1 MEMNEIK
8 SVYFVG
14 IGGIGMSA
22 IARYFL
28 SKGKFVAGYDRTR
41 TELTMHLENEN
52 ACIHYEDNTS
62 LIPQQCLDST
72 STLVV
77 YTPAIPESHS
87 ELSYF
92 RQHGFLTEKRAQV
105 LGTITRASDALCV
118 AGTHGKTT
126 TSTMLAH
133 LLKQSHV
140 DCNAFLG
147 GISKNYGGNLL
158 LSDKSRL
165 TVIEADEFDRSFH
178 WLTPYMTIV
187 TATDADHLDI
197 YGTHEAYL
205 ESFRK
210 YTSLIREDGCL
221 IKKKGIAL
229 HEDVKP
235 GVKVF
240 TYSAT
245 EQADFH
251 AENIR
256 AENGELYFD
265 FVGNDIRID
274 GIKLGVPV
282 FVNVENGVAAIAMAL
297 MNGVTTEEIKAG
309 MASYAGVER
318 RFDFKIKND
327 KVVFLNDYAHHPQE
341 LASSISSLRML
352 YPHRHITGVF
362 QPHLYT
368 RTRDFYKDFAKS
380 LSMLDEVI
388 LLPIYPAREKPI
400 EGVTS
405 ELIYNNLKQDVKKT
419 LCSKEELL
427 SLLGCRQIDVLVTL
441 GAGDIDNYVGPIKEM
456 LLERLNNGSP
466 E

>member
-41 TELTMHLENEN
+41 TELTRHLEDEN
-52 ACIHYEDNTS
+52 ACIHYEDNTA
-62 LIPQQCLDST
+62 LIPEQCLDST

-133 LLKQSHV
+133 LLRQSHV

-221 IKKKGIAL
+221 LKKKGITL

-245 EQADFH
+245 EPADFH
-251 AENIR
+251 AENVR
-256 AENGELYFD
+256 TENGELYFD
-265 FVGNDIRID
+265 FVGRDMRID
-274 GIKLGVPV
+274 NIQLGVPV
-282 FVNVENGVAAIAMAL
+282 FVNVENGVAAIAIAL
-297 MNGVTTEEIKAG
+297 MNGVTPEEIKSG

-327 KVVFLNDYAHHPQE
+327 RTVFLNDYAHHPQE
-341 LASSISSLRML
+341 LASSISSLRRL

-368 RTRDFYKDFAKS
+368 RTRDFYKDFAES

-388 LLPIYPAREKPI
+388 LLPIYPAREEPI

-427 SLLGCRQIDVLVTL
+427 SLLSCRQIDVLVTL
-441 GAGDIDNYVGPIKEM
+441 GAGDIDNYVEPVKEM
-456 LLERLNNGSP
+456 LLKKQG
-466 E
+466 

>member
-1 MEMNEIK
+1 MEINEIK

-41 TELTMHLENEN
+41 TELTRHLEDEN
-52 ACIHYEDNTS
+52 ACIHYEDNTA
-62 LIPQQCLDST
+62 LIPEQCLDST

-133 LLKQSHV
+133 LLRQSHV

-221 IKKKGIAL
+221 LKKKGITL

-245 EQADFH
+245 EPADFH
-251 AENIR
+251 AENVR
-256 AENGELYFD
+256 TENGELYFD
-265 FVGNDIRID
+265 FVGRDMRID
-274 GIKLGVPV
+274 NIQLGVPV
-282 FVNVENGVAAIAMAL
+282 FVNVENGVAAIAIAL
-297 MNGVTTEEIKAG
+297 MNGVTPEEIKAG

-327 KVVFLNDYAHHPQE
+327 RTVFLNDYAHHPQE
-341 LASSISSLRML
+341 LASSISSLRRL

-368 RTRDFYKDFAKS
+368 RTRDFYKDFAES

-388 LLPIYPAREKPI
+388 LLPIYPAREEPI

-427 SLLGCRQIDVLVTL
+427 SLLSCRQIDVLVTL
-441 GAGDIDNYVGPIKEM
+441 GAGDIDNYVEPVKEM
-456 LLERLNNGSP
+456 LLKKQS
-466 E
+466 

>member
-28 SKGKFVAGYDRTR
+28 SKGKFVAGYDRTC
-41 TELTMHLENEN
+41 TELTRHLEDEN
-52 ACIHYEDNTS
+52 ACIHYEDNTA
-62 LIPQQCLDST
+62 LIPEQCLDST

-221 IKKKGIAL
+221 LKKKGITL

-245 EQADFH
+245 EPADFH
-251 AENIR
+251 AENVR
-256 AENGELYFD
+256 TENGELYFD
-265 FVGNDIRID
+265 FVGRDMRID
-274 GIKLGVPV
+274 NIQLGVPV
-282 FVNVENGVAAIAMAL
+282 FVNVENGVAAIAIAL
-297 MNGVTTEEIKAG
+297 MNGVTPEEIKAG

-327 KVVFLNDYAHHPQE
+327 RTVFLNDYAHHPQE
-341 LASSISSLRML
+341 LASSISSLRRL

-368 RTRDFYKDFAKS
+368 RTRDFYKDFAES

-388 LLPIYPAREKPI
+388 LLPIYPAREEPI

-427 SLLGCRQIDVLVTL
+427 SLLSCRQIDVLVTL
-441 GAGDIDNYVGPIKEM
+441 GAGDIDNYVEPVKEM
-456 LLERLNNGSP
+456 LLKKQG
-466 E
+466 

>member
-41 TELTMHLENEN
+41 TELTRHLEDEN
-52 ACIHYEDNTS
+52 ACIHYEDNTA
-62 LIPQQCLDST
+62 LIPEQCLDNT

-133 LLKQSHV
+133 LLRQSHV

-221 IKKKGIAL
+221 LKKKGITL

-245 EQADFH
+245 EPADFH
-251 AENIR
+251 AENVR
-256 AENGELYFD
+256 TENGELYFD
-265 FVGNDIRID
+265 FVGHDMRID
-274 GIKLGVPV
+274 NIQLGVPV
-282 FVNVENGVAAIAMAL
+282 FVNVENGVAAIAIAL
-297 MNGVTTEEIKAG
+297 MNGVTPEEIKAG

-327 KVVFLNDYAHHPQE
+327 RTVFLNDYAHHPQE
-341 LASSISSLRML
+341 LASSISSLRRL

-368 RTRDFYKDFAKS
+368 RTRDFYKDFAES

-388 LLPIYPAREKPI
+388 LLPIYPAREEPI

-427 SLLGCRQIDVLVTL
+427 SLLSCRQIDVLVTL
-441 GAGDIDNYVGPIKEM
+441 GAGDIDNYVEPVKEM
-456 LLERLNNGSP
+456 LLKKQG
-466 E
+466 

>member
-41 TELTMHLENEN
+41 TELTRHLEDEN
-52 ACIHYEDNTS
+52 ACIHYEDNTA
-62 LIPQQCLDST
+62 LIPEQCLDST

-133 LLKQSHV
+133 LLRQSHV

-221 IKKKGIAL
+221 LKKKGITL

-245 EQADFH
+245 EPADFH
-251 AENIR
+251 AENVR
-256 AENGELYFD
+256 TENGELYFD
-265 FVGNDIRID
+265 FVGRDIRID
-274 GIKLGVPV
+274 NIQLGVPV
-282 FVNVENGVAAIAMAL
+282 FVNVENGVAAIAIAL
-297 MNGVTTEEIKAG
+297 MNGVTPEEIKAG

-327 KVVFLNDYAHHPQE
+327 RTVFLNDYAHHPQE
-341 LASSISSLRML
+341 LASSISSLRRL

-368 RTRDFYKDFAKS
+368 RTRDFYKDFAES

-388 LLPIYPAREKPI
+388 LLPIYPAREEPI

-427 SLLGCRQIDVLVTL
+427 SLLSCRQIDVLVTL
-441 GAGDIDNYVGPIKEM
+441 GAGDIDNYVEPVKEM
-456 LLERLNNGSP
+456 LLKKQG
-466 E
+466 

>member
-41 TELTMHLENEN
+41 TELTRHLEDEN
-52 ACIHYEDNTS
+52 ACIHYEDNTA
-62 LIPQQCLDST
+62 LIPEQCLDST

-133 LLKQSHV
+133 LLRQSHV

-221 IKKKGIAL
+221 LKKKGITL

-245 EQADFH
+245 EPADFH
-251 AENIR
+251 AENVR
-256 AENGELYFD
+256 TENGELYFD
-265 FVGNDIRID
+265 FVGRDMRID
-274 GIKLGVPV
+274 NIQLGVPV
-282 FVNVENGVAAIAMAL
+282 FVNVENGVAAIAIAL
-297 MNGVTTEEIKAG
+297 MNGVTPEEIKAG

-327 KVVFLNDYAHHPQE
+327 RTVFLNDYAHHPQE
-341 LASSISSLRML
+341 LASSISSLRKL

-368 RTRDFYKDFAKS
+368 RTRDFYKDFAES

-388 LLPIYPAREKPI
+388 LLPIYPAREEPI

-427 SLLGCRQIDVLVTL
+427 SLLSCRQIDVLVTL
-441 GAGDIDNYVGPIKEM
+441 GAGDIDNYVEPVKEM
-456 LLERLNNGSP
+456 LLKKQG
-466 E
+466 

>member
-41 TELTMHLENEN
+41 TELTRHLEDEN
-52 ACIHYEDNTS
+52 ACIHYEDNTA
-62 LIPQQCLDST
+62 LIPEQCLDST

-133 LLKQSHV
+133 LLRQSHV

-221 IKKKGIAL
+221 LKKKGITL

-245 EQADFH
+245 EPADFH
-251 AENIR
+251 AENVR
-256 AENGELYFD
+256 TENGELYFD
-265 FVGNDIRID
+265 FVGRDIRID
-274 GIKLGVPV
+274 NIQLGVPV
-282 FVNVENGVAAIAMAL
+282 FVNVENGIAAIAIAL
-297 MNGVTTEEIKAG
+297 MNGVTPEEIKAG

-327 KVVFLNDYAHHPQE
+327 RTVFLNDYAHHPQE
-341 LASSISSLRML
+341 LASSISSLRRL

-368 RTRDFYKDFAKS
+368 RTRDFYKDFAES

-388 LLPIYPAREKPI
+388 LLPIYPAREEPI

-427 SLLGCRQIDVLVTL
+427 SLLSCRQIDVLVTL
-441 GAGDIDNYVGPIKEM
+441 GAGDIDNYVEPVKEM
-456 LLERLNNGSP
+456 LLKKQG
-466 E
+466 

>member
-41 TELTMHLENEN
+41 TELTRHLEDEN
-52 ACIHYEDNTS
+52 ACIHYEDNTA
-62 LIPQQCLDST
+62 LIPEQCLDNT

-221 IKKKGIAL
+221 LKKKGITL

-245 EQADFH
+245 EPADFH
-251 AENIR
+251 AENVR
-256 AENGELYFD
+256 TENGELYFD
-265 FVGNDIRID
+265 FVGRDMRID
-274 GIKLGVPV
+274 NIQLGVPV
-282 FVNVENGVAAIAMAL
+282 FVNVENGVAAIAIAL
-297 MNGVTTEEIKAG
+297 MNGVTPEEIKAG

-327 KVVFLNDYAHHPQE
+327 RTVFLNDYAHHPQE
-341 LASSISSLRML
+341 LASSISSLRRL

-368 RTRDFYKDFAKS
+368 RTRDFYKDFAES

-388 LLPIYPAREKPI
+388 LLPIYPAREEPI

-427 SLLGCRQIDVLVTL
+427 SLLSCRQIDVLVTL
-441 GAGDIDNYVGPIKEM
+441 GAGDIDNYVEPVKEM
-456 LLERLNNGSP
+456 LLKKQG
-466 E
+466 

>member
-41 TELTMHLENEN
+41 TELTRHLEDEN
-52 ACIHYEDNTS
+52 ACIHYEDNTA
-62 LIPQQCLDST
+62 LIPEQCLDST

-133 LLKQSHV
+133 LLRQSHV

-221 IKKKGIAL
+221 LKKKGITL

-245 EQADFH
+245 EPADFH
-251 AENIR
+251 AENVR
-256 AENGELYFD
+256 TENGELYFD
-265 FVGNDIRID
+265 FVGRDMRID
-274 GIKLGVPV
+274 NIQLGVPV
-282 FVNVENGVAAIAMAL
+282 FVNVENGVAAIAIAL
-297 MNGVTTEEIKAG
+297 MNGVTPEEIKAG

-327 KVVFLNDYAHHPQE
+327 RTVFLNDYAHHPQE
-341 LASSISSLRML
+341 LASSISSLRRL

-368 RTRDFYKDFAKS
+368 RTRDFYKDFAES

-388 LLPIYPAREKPI
+388 LLPIYPAREEPI

-427 SLLGCRQIDVLVTL
+427 SLLSCRQIDVLVTL
-441 GAGDIDNYVGPIKEM
+441 GAGDIDNYVEPVKEM
-456 LLERLNNGSP
+456 LLKKQS
-466 E
+466 

>member
-41 TELTMHLENEN
+41 TELTRHLEDEN
-52 ACIHYEDNTS
+52 ACIHYEDNTA
-62 LIPQQCLDST
+62 LIPEQCLDST

-221 IKKKGIAL
+221 LKKKGITL
-229 HEDVKP
+229 HENVKP

-245 EQADFH
+245 EPADFH
-251 AENIR
+251 AENVR
-256 AENGELYFD
+256 TENSELYFD
-265 FVGNDIRID
+265 FVGRDMRID
-274 GIKLGVPV
+274 NIQLGVPV
-282 FVNVENGVAAIAMAL
+282 FVNVENGVAAIAIAL
-297 MNGVTTEEIKAG
+297 MNGVTPEEIKAG

-327 KVVFLNDYAHHPQE
+327 RTVFLNDYAHHPQE
-341 LASSISSLRML
+341 LASSISSLRRL

-368 RTRDFYKDFAKS
+368 RTRDFYKDFAES

-388 LLPIYPAREKPI
+388 LLPIYPAREEPI

-427 SLLGCRQIDVLVTL
+427 SLLSCRQIDVLVTL
-441 GAGDIDNYVGPIKEM
+441 GAGDIDNYVEPVKEM
-456 LLERLNNGSP
+456 LLKKQG
-466 E
+466 

>member
-41 TELTMHLENEN
+41 TELTRHLEDEN
-52 ACIHYEDNTS
+52 ACIHYEDNTA
-62 LIPQQCLDST
+62 LIPEQCLDST

-133 LLKQSHV
+133 LLRQSHV

-221 IKKKGIAL
+221 LKKKGITL

-245 EQADFH
+245 EPADFH
-251 AENIR
+251 AENVR
-256 AENGELYFD
+256 TENGELYFD
-265 FVGNDIRID
+265 FVSRDMRID
-274 GIKLGVPV
+274 NIQLGVPV
-282 FVNVENGVAAIAMAL
+282 FVNVENGVAAIAIAL
-297 MNGVTTEEIKAG
+297 MNGVTPEEIKAG

-327 KVVFLNDYAHHPQE
+327 RTVFLNDYAHHPQE
-341 LASSISSLRML
+341 LASSISSLRRL

-368 RTRDFYKDFAKS
+368 RTRDFYKDFAES

-388 LLPIYPAREKPI
+388 LLPIYPAREEPI

-427 SLLGCRQIDVLVTL
+427 SLLSCRQIDVLVTL
-441 GAGDIDNYVGPIKEM
+441 GAGDIDNYVEPVKEM
-456 LLERLNNGSP
+456 LLKKQG
-466 E
+466 